1 MQARPVLAVLDTNVV
16 ISGLLWEGT
25 PRELLA
31 RAIQGRGL
39 LLAASA
45 VLLQELAATLSLP
58 RFAVKIQASG
68 KSTEELVLAYSDA
81 VTLISP
87 RDVPRVVVADV
98 DDDHVIAAAVAAG
111 ASCIV
116 TGDRSHLLPI
126 GVHADIAIISPRQCL
141 DLLDS

>member
-1 MQARPVLAVLDTNVV
+1 VRAESGELTMQARPVLVVLDTNVV

-58 RFAVKIQASG
+58 RFAV
-68 KSTEELVLAYSDA
+68 
-81 VTLISP
+81 
-87 RDVPRVVVADV
+87 
-98 DDDHVIAAAVAAG
+98 
-111 ASCIV
+111 CIV

-141 DLLDS
+141 ELLDS